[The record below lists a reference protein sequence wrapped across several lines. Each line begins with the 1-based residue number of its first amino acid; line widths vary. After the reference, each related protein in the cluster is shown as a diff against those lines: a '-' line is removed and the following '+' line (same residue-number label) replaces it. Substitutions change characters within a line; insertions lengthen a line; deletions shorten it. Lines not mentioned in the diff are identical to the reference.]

1 MRPLPPCRLALNQS
15 RLQELENRC
24 GGVPGSGRK
33 KRVLIL
39 PISSAGSV
47 PWLGR
52 GPKGILFKGNHA
64 KMRLRP
70 EPVALTRRLTCCM
83 KKILLLSAVLLGA
96 VTASQA
102 GVRVNIGIGI
112 PWPGVVIA
120 QPAPVFIAPAPVCAP
135 LRVVVVAPP
144 VFVATPPVY
153 YGCRPA
159 WYGYRGWEP
168 RHGWGYRR

>member
-1 MRPLPPCRLALNQS
+1 MLDLNQS
-15 RLQELENRC
+15 RLQELEDRC
-24 GGVPGSGRK
+24 GRVPGSGRK

-39 PISSAGSV
+39 PISSAKLA

-52 GPKGILFKGNHA
+52 SPKGVLFKGNHA
-64 KMRLRP
+64 KMPLRH
-70 EPVALTRRLTCCM
+70 EPVAPTRRLTFCM

-102 GVRVNIGIGI
+102 GVRVSIGIGI

-135 LRVVVVAPP
+135 PRVVVVAPP

-159 WYGYRGWEP
+159 WYGYRGWEH